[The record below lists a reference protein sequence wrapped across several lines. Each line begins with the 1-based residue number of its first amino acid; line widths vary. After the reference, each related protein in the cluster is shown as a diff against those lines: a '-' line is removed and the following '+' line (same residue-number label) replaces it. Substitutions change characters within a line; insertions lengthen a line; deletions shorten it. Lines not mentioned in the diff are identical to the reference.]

1 MANGKKG
8 ILAEFQEFISRGN
21 VMDLAVGVIIG
32 GAFTAIVNSLVTN
45 VISPLISFIT
55 GGSTE
60 VPGMA
65 VSLGG
70 NTIDFGAFLGA
81 VINFLI
87 TAAAV
92 FAIVKSLNA
101 LNEMKDKAAQKVGLV
116 KDEAKEE
123 PPPRVYAPTA
133 AKRSLRTRRAVRT
146 APQSSMA
153 TRTTRTPVTSVKV
166 HPSTFRHINGAQ
178 TPRSPSQKT
187 QSAYTSRR
195 MGSLRISWRAP
206 SIFESTRST
215 PRPDTLY
222 GSAHPAPGESAHRSS
237 APVINSRGRLWDTLC
252 SKWPL

>member
-8 ILAEFQEFISRGN
+8 ILTEFQEFISRGN

-101 LNEMKDKAAQKVGLV
+101 LNEMKDKAAHKVGLV

-123 PPPRVYAPTA
+123 PPAPRLCPYCRQEIPED
-133 AKRSLRTRRAVRT
+133 
-146 APQSSMA
+146 A
-153 TRTTRTPVTSVKV
+153 TRCPYCTSKLDGYKNDQDTR
-166 HPSTFRHINGAQ
+166 H
-178 TPRSPSQKT
+178 
-187 QSAYTSRR
+187 
-195 MGSLRISWRAP
+195 
-206 SIFESTRST
+206 
-215 PRPDTLY
+215 
-222 GSAHPAPGESAHRSS
+222 
-237 APVINSRGRLWDTLC
+237 LC
-252 SKWPL
+252 